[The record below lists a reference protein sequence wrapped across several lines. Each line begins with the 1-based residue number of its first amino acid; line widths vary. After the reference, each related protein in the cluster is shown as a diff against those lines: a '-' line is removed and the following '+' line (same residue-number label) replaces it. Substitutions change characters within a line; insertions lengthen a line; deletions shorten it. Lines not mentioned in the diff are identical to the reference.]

1 MLIEHV
7 LIIKD
12 ETYALRNQW
21 RQGKVINLVIGSD
34 NLICVP
40 SIECVRN
47 WKKSL
52 IQRPIQKLIPL
63 EFTKRNT
70 QVLPNV
76 NNNFNENSLNE
87 SLPKIYWG

>member
-1 MLIEHV
+1 M
-7 LIIKD
+7 
-12 ETYALRNQW
+12 
-21 RQGKVINLVIGSD
+21 
-34 NLICVP
+34 
-40 SIECVRN
+40 SI
-47 WKKSL
+47 

-87 SLPKIYWG
+87 SLPKVNKNKHVQRPKKNSCSQSLCKNQIRTSEEEEKIY